1 MDIDAL
7 IRQHQSEVFS
17 LCRSMV
23 RDPDVAEDLAQDSLA
38 KAFAARDGFRG
49 EASAR
54 TWLMAIA
61 RNRCRDHLRR
71 QHGSPFVDDPDVAE
85 EGPVDDAPL
94 PATMLSDQGQV
105 RIALESL
112 PEAWRAMVV
121 LRFVHGFSYDELSAT
136 FGIGNGAARMRVSR
150 SLKQMREA
158 LQAPEVP
165 VRVLYHEV
173 VLSTPDPAPPPE
185 PEAAVPDAQP
195 IDDCLFLAD
204 PWPSPPN
211 FGAVLAAIL

>member
-136 FGIGNGAARMRVSR
+136 FGIGNGAARMVGRR
-150 SLKQMREA
+150 KALARRRCIEHGGLLFADESLAAFE
-158 LQAPEVP
+158 
-165 VRVLYHEV
+165 
-173 VLSTPDPAPPPE
+173 T
-185 PEAAVPDAQP
+185 EAAARGVAFP
-195 IDDCLFLAD
+195 
-204 PWPSPPN
+204 
-211 FGAVLAAIL
+211 GARKVEVALDEVAVAAK